1 MFGPWRQYSL
11 ISVNKISDAVRKNCL
26 KKWHNFDVGEQPI
39 TIKLCVFVME
49 MANKHD
55 GQHKSYQLVCHW
67 FTSGRVDFW
76 MLDRSSKMING
87 GGRAFV
93 LHSQRMKMV
102 SYVQPVIREPEDS
115 WHRSGTDLHLAAGYT

>member
-1 MFGPWRQYSL
+1 MQSE
-11 ISVNKISDAVRKNCL
+11 KIVRK
-26 KKWHNFDVGEQPI
+26 KWRNFDVGEQPI

-55 GQHKSYQLVCHW
+55 GNDINNNVKAISLSV
-67 FTSGRVDFW
+67 TSLQVAELIFRCSIDHLTKDDKRRWKG
-76 MLDRSSKMING
+76 I
-87 GGRAFV
+87 V

-115 WHRSGTDLHLAAGYT
+115 WHKSAFDSWIHIIGKFIKHSQC